1 MTVDRRERAA
11 VHARAFRALHVPA
24 APLVLFNVWD
34 AASAMVVA
42 SQGAKALATSSA
54 AVGVAHGFGDGEG
67 LPLWLAAQ
75 NVERISARHDLPL
88 TVDIESGYGL
98 SPRNVTDTVML
109 ILGAGACGFNIE
121 DQVIGKK
128 SLFSIEEQASRIA
141 AARDG
146 AQAAGVEA
154 FINARTDVFLQNP
167 AAEHGRLVDDVVA
180 RGRAYREAGAD
191 GLFVPGLT
199 SIDLIGRLC
208 RELPIPINVMILPNL
223 PERAE
228 LARAGVARISY
239 GFAPMQGM
247 MRALTTAAR
256 EALQSQQ

>member
-1 MTVDRRERAA
+1 MTVNRRERAA
-11 VHARAFRALHVPA
+11 THARLFRALHVPG

-42 SQGAKALATSSA
+42 SQGARALATSSA
-54 AVGVAHGFGDGEG
+54 AVGVAHGYGDGEG
-67 LPLWLAAQ
+67 LPLWLVAQ

-88 TVDIESGYGL
+88 TVDIESGYGAL
-98 SPRNVTDTVML
+98 PRNVTDSVML

-128 SLFSIEEQASRIA
+128 RLFPVNEQAERIA

-146 AQAAGVEA
+146 AQAVGVDA

-167 AAEHGRLVDDVVA
+167 AADHGKLVDDAIA

-199 SIDLIGRLC
+199 SSTLITLLC
-208 RELPIPINVMILPNL
+208 RELAIPINVMIVPNL

-247 MRALTTAAR
+247 IRSLTAAAK
-256 EALQSQQ
+256 EALQ